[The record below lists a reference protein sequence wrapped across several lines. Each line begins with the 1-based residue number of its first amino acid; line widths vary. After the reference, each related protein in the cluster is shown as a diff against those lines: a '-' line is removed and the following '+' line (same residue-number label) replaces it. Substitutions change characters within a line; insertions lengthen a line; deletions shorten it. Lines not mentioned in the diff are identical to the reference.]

1 MRCLLFII
9 QSDNIDILK
18 FYLLWSF
25 IMKLKLFQRVFKLNV
40 SEQDLYEGDIRK
52 PIEIVVNSDNIQEL
66 QDLVDRSE
74 AFLSYKEAYRETMR
88 IVIKGYKLHHP
99 DTPPRV

>member
-1 MRCLLFII
+1 
-9 QSDNIDILK
+9 
-18 FYLLWSF
+18 
-25 IMKLKLFQRVFKLNV
+25 MKLKLFQRVFKLNI

-52 PIEIVVNSDNIQEL
+52 PIEIIVNSNNIQEL

>member
-1 MRCLLFII
+1 MRYLPFII
-9 QSDNIDILK
+9 QSDNIDILN

-25 IMKLKLFQRVFKLNV
+25 IMKLKLFQKVFKLNI

-52 PIEIVVNSDNIQEL
+52 PIEIIVNSNNIQEL

>member
-1 MRCLLFII
+1 
-9 QSDNIDILK
+9 
-18 FYLLWSF
+18 
-25 IMKLKLFQRVFKLNV
+25 MKLKLFQRVFKLNV

-66 QDLVDRSE
+66 QDFVDRSE

>member
-1 MRCLLFII
+1 
-9 QSDNIDILK
+9 
-18 FYLLWSF
+18 
-25 IMKLKLFQRVFKLNV
+25 MKLKLFQRVFKLNI

-52 PIEIVVNSDNIQEL
+52 PIEIVVNEDNLSEL
-66 QDLVDRSE
+66 QSLADKGEIYSS
-74 AFLSYKEAYRETMR
+74 FKEAYRETMR

>member
-1 MRCLLFII
+1 
-9 QSDNIDILK
+9 
-18 FYLLWSF
+18 
-25 IMKLKLFQRVFKLNV
+25 MKLKLFQRVFKLNI

-52 PIEIVVNSDNIQEL
+52 PIEIVVNENNISEL
-66 QDLVDRSE
+66 QSLVDKGEIYST
-74 AFLSYKEAYRETMR
+74 FKEAYRETMR